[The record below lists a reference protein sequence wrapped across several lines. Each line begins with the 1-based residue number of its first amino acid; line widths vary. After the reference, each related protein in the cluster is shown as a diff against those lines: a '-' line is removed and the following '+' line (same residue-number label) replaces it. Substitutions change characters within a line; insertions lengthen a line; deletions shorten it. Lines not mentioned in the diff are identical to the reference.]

1 MVNEKYKFEEETESP
16 KLVVTISG
24 IKGTGKTT
32 FMFSPT
38 TFDGKHYCLSFDHK
52 SLRIKQNLYKNS
64 KNIVVVN
71 GEKHYVRTID
81 KMVPSS
87 AVNYEYI
94 HAMLDHIQGFGDAD
108 WIDCDCL
115 ERFSEICEMVMRHGN
130 NLKPFQ
136 GFSEKIWWKERR
148 ILIGNFHRR
157 ALAIAKKGVIYTT
170 FLDYKDNILIDDEFE
185 NVLVTPRY
193 FDMIRDETDVIFRT
207 HTKYDKGTKELKFY
221 ARVESSKVPKFR
233 TGKLVDVTG
242 IFEKKG
248 G

>member
-1 MVNEKYKFEEETESP
+1 MANEKYKFEEETDSP

-24 IKGTGKTT
+24 LKGTGKTT

-38 TFDGKHYCLSFDHK
+38 TFEGKHYCLSFDHK
-52 SLRIKQNLYKNS
+52 SLRIKKNLYNDAEH
-64 KNIVVVN
+64 IVVID
-71 GEKHYVRTID
+71 GEKYYVRSTEE
-81 KMVPSS
+81 MVPSS
-87 AVNYEYI
+87 TKNYEYLI
-94 HAMLDHIQGFGDAD
+94 AMLDHIQGFGDAD
-108 WIDCDCL
+108 WIEYDCL
-115 ERFSEICEMVMRHGN
+115 ERLHEICEMVMRDGH
-130 NLKPFQ
+130 NLKPFA

-148 ILIGNFHRR
+148 ILIGNLHRK

-170 FLDYKDNILIDDEFE
+170 FLDYKDNLLIDDEFE
-185 NVLVTPRY
+185 NVLATPRY

-207 HTKYDKGTKELKFY
+207 HTKYDKGTKELRFY

-242 IFEKKG
+242 IYEKKG